1 MNETQTAYAIVRALD
16 QGTAHLSDDV
26 TDRLAVARSAA
37 LDAYTR
43 KPAIDRNAQRA
54 NSSRHDTPPLF
65 QRLAIAGVPAFA
77 IVFGLVMIGQ
87 WSEQKRIEQVAE
99 LDAAVLL
106 DDLPIAAYAD
116 KGFGV
121 YLKNTRQW
129 AGLSTGELASASNQ
143 RQR

>member
-16 QGTAHLSDDV
+16 QGAEQLSDDI
-26 TDRLAVARSAA
+26 TNQLAVARSAA
-37 LDAYTR
+37 LDAFTAESASDAN
-43 KPAIDRNAQRA
+43 PGRA
-54 NSSRHDTPPLF
+54 NRRQHDFPPLF
-65 QRLAIAGVPAFA
+65 QRLAIAGVPALTV
-77 IVFGLVMIGQ
+77 VFGLVMIGQ

-129 AGLSTGELASASNQ
+129 AGLSTDELAAAPTQGQ
-143 RQR
+143 R